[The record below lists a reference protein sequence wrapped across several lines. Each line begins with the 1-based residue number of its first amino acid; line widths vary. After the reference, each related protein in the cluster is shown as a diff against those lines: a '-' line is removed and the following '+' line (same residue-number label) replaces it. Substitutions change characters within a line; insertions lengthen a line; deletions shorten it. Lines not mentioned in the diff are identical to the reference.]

1 MENTTKRMG
10 PIQIAGM
17 LFLLVILPAGTWFY
31 LYKGFQHRKESLKE
45 LEGNAPVGAFAGV
58 DQFGKTFSNSH
69 LHKRVTVAG
78 ILPDD
83 AEQQHIWTSRLLE
96 IQTQFDHRDD
106 ICFLLF
112 ADTSLIPNLH
122 AFALEAGLSDTLQ
135 WELLRGAKEEWS
147 VLSAGFHLPDIRHIA
162 LIDTG
167 AVVRRTYDILDNK
180 QMGRM
185 IEHLTILMP
194 KSPDPDI
201 EFRRDREK

>member
-10 PIQIAGM
+10 PTQIAGM

-31 LYKGFQHRKESLKE
+31 LYKGYQHRKESLKE
-45 LEGNAPVGAFAGV
+45 LEAIGPVGAFERA
-58 DQFGKTFSNSH
+58 DQYGKTFSSSH
-69 LHKRVTVAG
+69 LHNRVTVAG
-78 ILPDD
+78 FLPDD
-83 AEQQHIWTSRLLE
+83 AEQKRTWTSRLLE

-112 ADTSLIPNLH
+112 ADTSQIPDLQ
-122 AFALEAGLSDTLQ
+122 AFALEQGLSDTLQ
-135 WELLRGAKEEWS
+135 WELLRGAKEEWDI
-147 VLSAGFHLPDIRHIA
+147 LSAGFYLPDTRHIA
-162 LIDTG
+162 IIDTG